1 MANMRTGQ
9 DYLDYK
15 IPATKKKKKKKKDDP
30 SDYVGNFE
38 EVMGR
43 IRERKKSKIQNLKK

>member
-1 MANMRTGQ
+1 MANIRTGQ

-15 IPATKKKKKKKKDDP
+15 IPAKKKKKKKDDP

-38 EVMGR
+38 EVKNR
-43 IRERKKSKIQNLKK
+43 IRARKKSKIQKL

>member
-15 IPATKKKKKKKKDDP
+15 KPARKKKKKKDDP
-30 SDYVGNFE
+30 DLYVGDFE
-38 EVMGR
+38 R
-43 IRERKKSKIQNLKK
+43 IKNRIKERKKSKIQKL

>member
-15 IPATKKKKKKKKDDP
+15 IPARKKKKNKDDP
-30 SDYVGNFE
+30 DLYVGDFE
-38 EVMGR
+38 RIKNR
-43 IRERKKSKIQNLKK
+43 IRERKKSKIQKL

>member
-1 MANMRTGQ
+1 MANNRTGQ

-15 IPATKKKKKKKKDDP
+15 IPAKKKKKDDP

-38 EVMGR
+38 QVMNR
-43 IRERKKSKIQNLKK
+43 IKARKKSKIQNL